1 MDFYLLSAGVFLLF
15 VLVGLNLVF
24 LFKLSGRNDESEM
37 RERLDKSLAPLKK
50 EIQEEI
56 RSNRQEIAG
65 SQNELRNSLTNQM
78 NHFSNQFF
86 KMTETVDK
94 KMTELR
100 DNNAKKLDQMR
111 EVVDEKLQKTLDTRF
126 KNAFDSVGDKL
137 EKMYKNL
144 GEINKLSD
152 GVTNLNRVLSNV
164 KTRGIS
170 GEHQLENILQEMLSL
185 NQFAKN
191 KVMKKNS
198 NERVDFAIKLPGNK
212 ENDEP
217 LWLPIDSKFPLE
229 SYEKYKL
236 AYEEND
242 FDKAK
247 IKKLKK
253 EIFQSIKIFA
263 KEISSKYINPPLTT
277 DFAIM
282 FLPIEGLYGEV
293 LGDVALV
300 EELRRDFKIVV
311 VGPNILAAFL
321 NILQIGFK
329 TLAIQKKTTIV
340 WDLLNEFKKDFNKF
354 GDLLQ
359 KTQKKIQ
366 EAGNVI
372 DDASKRTRIIDKKLQ
387 KIEDPFISKKE
398 TLTIKEETF
407 SGLIGN
413 N

>member
-1 MDFYLLSAGVFLLF
+1 MLF
-15 VLVGLNLVF
+15 ILVGLNLVL

-65 SQNELRNSLTNQM
+65 SQNELKNFLSSRLAENDQKQIIQM
-78 NHFSNQFF
+78 KNFSDQFSGMI
-86 KMTETVDK
+86 KSVDER
-94 KMTELR
+94 MTELR

-152 GVTNLNRVLSNV
+152 GVTSLNRVLSNV
-164 KTRGIS
+164 KTRGIL

-212 ENDEP
+212 ENNEP

-242 FDKAK
+242 FDKDK

-372 DDASKRTRIIDKKLQ
+372 DHASKRTRIIDKKLQ